1 MMDDHSEPILSV
13 EPTRFEMVPH
23 WIMRHEKI
31 TGNSLRLYLQ
41 LRSYAGSKEIAWPS
55 KKTLATDLGV
65 AVNTIESAINVLLE
79 IGCIQY
85 EARFTNDGRQ
95 TSNLYRVL
103 WEDQSS
109 IIECDPPKNVG
120 GDPPK
125 NWGGEGTKNWGG
137 DPPKNWGTNLY
148 LDETKPIEPRLIESI
163 HETASE
169 KSRFDLSFDE
179 FWKTY
184 PRRSGK
190 IKAKEAFRKVLKT
203 TDAQTV
209 IDGAKRYADDPNRQD
224 EFTAHPTTWLREGR
238 WEDDPLPERGTA
250 QLSKSEMNEKYSSK
264 LDRQIEQYEKERLDA
279 ASRGESIIDFGEW
292 TRRQDSGESRSHQG
306 MGSNAY

>member
-1 MMDDHSEPILSV
+1 MDDHSEPILSV

-31 TGNSLRLYLQ
+31 TGNALRLYLQ

-55 KKTLATDLGV
+55 KKTLAKDLGV

-120 GDPPK
+120 GDHPK

-148 LDETKPIEPRLIESI
+148 LDEAKPIEPRLIESI

-169 KSRFDLSFDE
+169 KSRFDVSFDE

-238 WEDDPLPERGTA
+238 WDDDPLPERG
-250 QLSKSEMNEKYSSK
+250 SSERTKAEIQDDYFAK
-264 LDRQIEQYEKERLDA
+264 LERETRQYDKERADA
-279 ASRGESIIDFGEW
+279 IARGENFIDYSEW
-292 TRRQDSGESRSHQG
+292 SRLKSSGDYRTNLG
-306 MGSNAY
+306 MVNNAF

>member
-1 MMDDHSEPILSV
+1 MDDHSEPILSV

-31 TGNSLRLYLQ
+31 TGNALRLYLQ

-55 KKTLATDLGV
+55 KKTLAKDLGV

-120 GDPPK
+120 GDHPK

-148 LDETKPIEPRLIESI
+148 LDEAKPIEPRLIESI

-279 ASRGESIIDFGEW
+279 ASRGKSIIDFGEW